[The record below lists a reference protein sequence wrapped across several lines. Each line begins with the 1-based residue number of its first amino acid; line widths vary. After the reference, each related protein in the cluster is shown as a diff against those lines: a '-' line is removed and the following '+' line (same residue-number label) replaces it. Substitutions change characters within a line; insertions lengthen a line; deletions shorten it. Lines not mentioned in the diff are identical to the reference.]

1 MKRFKKL
8 LTLSV
13 VLGLICLTAAG
24 CGEMT
29 AEKLAKKTNEAIEG
43 KQITYAEMEMDLET
57 SYAMSVMGMNVNM
70 DMVMGT
76 DLDMWVNADPFAGY
90 SEGHLTM
97 NVMGQD
103 IDTEI
108 KAHTVIEDEQIVA
121 YNYVGMTDSWSREDT
136 GLSSS
141 QYEEFLLTA
150 PSIGSDSMEFTM
162 DEETT
167 DLDGKE
173 VYVLH
178 LNYNGEDVEKILSE
192 TASFNAMM
200 DIPENSMDNITV
212 PATAYIDA
220 KTFLPVQLEMDIEG
234 MEEFVNAMMAQELEG
249 LDEYAEDSDISVEVG
264 KCHVVMKNFSYD
276 AQDIPDVPQEAKDTI
291 ALAEALENADTT
303 LPDGRYLLKYE
314 GNAVALSEIDG
325 YTVNTASDG
334 NAELYSDNGMQM
346 ISIIGVPTDLSE
358 YIVSETISSYETMF
372 SSLGAALEK
381 SDVPETVPTHL
392 GDAEAYWMGTKGL
405 NLYYS
410 VIQVGGMGV
419 FILTADMTGEWQQAA
434 DIMIPVTDAISEI
447 TLEDLQ

>member
-8 LTLSV
+8 LTLC
-13 VLGLICLTAAG
+13 VLGLICFAATG

-29 AEKLAKKTNEAIEG
+29 AEKLASKMNAAAIG
-43 KQITYAEMEMDLET
+43 KQVTYAEMSMDLEA
-57 SYAMSVMGMNVNM
+57 SYAMSAMGTDMDI
-70 DMVMGT
+70 DMVMGM
-76 DLDMWVNADPFAGY
+76 DLDMWVNAEPFAGY

-103 IDTEI
+103 IDTDI
-108 KAHTVIEDEQIVA
+108 KAHTVIEDDQIVT

-141 QYEEFLLTA
+141 QYEDFLLTA
-150 PSIGSDSMEFTM
+150 PAIGSDSTEFTM

-178 LNYNGEDVEKILSE
+178 LNYTGEDMEKIFSE

-212 PATAYIDA
+212 PATAYVDVN
-220 KTFLPVQLEMDIEG
+220 TFLTVQIEMDIEG
-234 MEEFVNAMMAQELEG
+234 MEEFVNAMMAQELENS
-249 LDEYAEDSDISVEVG
+249 DEDMEDSDISVEVG

-276 AQDIPDVPQEAKDTI
+276 VQNIPDVPQDAKDTI

-314 GNAVALSEIDG
+314 SNAVALSEIDG
-325 YTVNTASDG
+325 YTVNITSAG

-346 ISIIGVPTDLSE
+346 ISITGVPTVMSE
-358 YIVSETISSYETMF
+358 YIVSEMLSNYDTLF
-372 SSLGAALEK
+372 SSVGVTLEK
-381 SDVPETVPTHL
+381 SDVPETVSTHL
-392 GDAEAYWMGTKGL
+392 GDAEAYWMGTEGL

-410 VIQVGGMGV
+410 VIQVGGMEV
-419 FILTADMTGEWQQAA
+419 FILAADMTGEWQQAE
-434 DIMIPVTDAISEI
+434 DIMIPATDAISEI